1 MAKKTEQTKS
11 TKEAKHTK
19 SMKKTETAKNTAA
32 DKSARGASKSID
44 TDKLVFGLD
53 IGTRSIVGTVGYR
66 EGNNFH
72 VLGQESKEHE
82 TRAMLDGQIHDI
94 GAVSNSIVYVKH
106 KLEEKLD
113 ITLSNVCIAA
123 AGRVLKTEVVSV
135 NMELDEEKT
144 ISAEDVARLTAMG
157 VEQAYERFLKE
168 NDTGLKFFCV
178 GSSVIR
184 YYLNGYQIGNLENHK
199 AHTVGCDMIATF
211 LPEDVVDGLYKAV
224 EMSGL
229 RVVNMTLEPIAAIS
243 VAIPENYR
251 MLNIGLVD
259 VGAGTSDICI
269 TKDGCV
275 VAYGMI
281 PVAGDR
287 LTEIIAQNYL
297 VDFNTAETIKCDI
310 SDSETVEYK
319 DIMGLP
325 QKVGRDEVLKLLDPQ
340 IEEMADL
347 VAEKFKELNGGK
359 PVSAV
364 FVVGGGGTVEGYT
377 KKLSEHLGIM
387 AERVAVRGEEVMGHI
402 IYQDDVKK
410 DSRLVTPVGICL
422 NYYDQSSNFIYVTF
436 NDQHI
441 KLYDGGNLAVVD
453 AAMHADFPNDGL
465 FPKRGEAVNY
475 RINGKQAMKRGLPGD
490 PAVITVNGEEADM
503 HTPIRANDVIRV
515 KESTV
520 GEKAKVALSELPE
533 FKSMITVYTNQSKIL
548 LPKFAEVNGEIKT
561 GFYEIEDGDDIVMR
575 NYYTLKEVREFM
587 DVILDESMAVLVNNE
602 PADDDTKVFENFN
615 IKWGIKEQIL
625 KDYEEIKAKY
635 AAAQEEAERNAASK
649 AAEAAGMSGAGSPS
663 NGDDDDMSDETRFDD
678 GDTDSE
684 GDSGADSYDNLP
696 DDDGEAEI
704 ERPFRE
710 EPGKKEE
717 EAPAIPRTIIVNVN
731 GDDVKLEGK
740 TSYVFVDVFDRINFD
755 LKNVQGSRVV
765 TELNGRPAMYME
777 QLNSGD
783 HIVIKWEN

>member
-1 MAKKTEQTKS
+1 MARKMEQTKESKQRKSVKKAAASKNLTNENKTARS
-11 TKEAKHTK
+11 TQ
-19 SMKKTETAKNTAA
+19 
-32 DKSARGASKSID
+32 KSID

-66 EGNNFH
+66 EGSNFH

-135 NMELDEEKT
+135 NMDLDEEKT

-157 VEQAYERFLKE
+157 VEQAYERFIKE

-178 GSSVIR
+178 GSSVIK

-199 AHTVGCDMIATF
+199 AHSIGCDMIATF

-229 RVVNMTLEPIAAIS
+229 RVINMTLEPIAAIS

-297 VDFNTAETIKCDI
+297 VDFNTAETIKCGI

-325 QKVGRDEVLKLLDPQ
+325 QKVSREEVLKLLDPQ

-422 NYYDQSSNFIYVTF
+422 NFYDQSSNFIYVTF

-441 KLYDGGNLAVVD
+441 KLYDSGNLAVVD

-465 FPKRGEAVNY
+465 FPKRGEAINY
-475 RINGKQAMKRGLPGD
+475 RINGKLAMKRGLPGD

-520 GEKAKVALSELPE
+520 GAKAKVTLSELPE

-561 GFYEIEDGDDIVMR
+561 GYYEIEDGDDIVMR

-625 KDYEEIKAKY
+625 KDYEAIKAKN
-635 AAAQEEAERNAASK
+635 AAAQEEAERNAANK
-649 AAEAAGMSGAGSPS
+649 AEAEKSESYEEIY
-663 NGDDDDMSDETRFDD
+663 DETGTGETDEEVKD
-678 GDTDSE
+678 AATDTFE
-684 GDSGADSYDNLP
+684 NLP

-704 ERPFRE
+704 KRPVRE
-710 EPGKKEE
+710 EPEKKEE
-717 EAPAIPRTIIVNVN
+717 ETTVIPRSIIVNVN
-731 GDDVKLEGK
+731 GSDVKLEGK
-740 TSYVFVDVFDRINFD
+740 ESYVFVDVFDRINFD
-755 LKNVQGSRVV
+755 LKNVQGTRVV

-783 HIVIKWEN
+783 RLVIKGED

>member
-1 MAKKTEQTKS
+1 MARKMEQTKESKQRKSVKKAAASKNLTNENKTARS
-11 TKEAKHTK
+11 TQ
-19 SMKKTETAKNTAA
+19 
-32 DKSARGASKSID
+32 KSID

-66 EGNNFH
+66 EGSNFH

-135 NMELDEEKT
+135 NMDLDEEKT

-157 VEQAYERFLKE
+157 VEQAYERFIKE

-178 GSSVIR
+178 GSSVIK

-199 AHTVGCDMIATF
+199 AHSIGCDMIATF

-229 RVVNMTLEPIAAIS
+229 RVINMTLEPIAAIS

-297 VDFNTAETIKCDI
+297 VDFNTAETIKCGI

-325 QKVGRDEVLKLLDPQ
+325 QKVSREEVLKLLDPQ

-422 NYYDQSSNFIYVTF
+422 NFYDQSSNFIYVTF

-441 KLYDGGNLAVVD
+441 KLYDSGNLAVVD

-465 FPKRGEAVNY
+465 FPKRGEAINY
-475 RINGKQAMKRGLPGD
+475 RINGKLAMKRGLPGD

-520 GEKAKVALSELPE
+520 GAKAKVTLSELPE

-561 GFYEIEDGDDIVMR
+561 GYYEIEDGDDIVMR

-625 KDYEEIKAKY
+625 KDYEAIKAKN
-635 AAAQEEAERNAASK
+635 AAAQEEAERNAANK
-649 AAEAAGMSGAGSPS
+649 AEAEKSESYEEIY
-663 NGDDDDMSDETRFDD
+663 DETGTGETDEEVKD
-678 GDTDSE
+678 AATDTFE
-684 GDSGADSYDNLP
+684 NLP

-704 ERPFRE
+704 KRPVRE
-710 EPGKKEE
+710 EPEKKEE
-717 EAPAIPRTIIVNVN
+717 ETTVIPRSIIVNVN
-731 GDDVKLEGK
+731 GSDVKLEGK
-740 TSYVFVDVFDRINFD
+740 ESYVFVDVFDRINFD
-755 LKNVQGSRVV
+755 LKNVQGTRVV

-783 HIVIKWEN
+783 RLVIKWED

>member
-11 TKEAKHTK
+11 TKEAKQTK

-106 KLEEKLD
+106 KLEEKLG
-113 ITLSNVCIAA
+113 ITLANVCIAA

-199 AHTVGCDMIATF
+199 AHTIGCDMIATF

-281 PVAGDR
+281 PVAGDK

-297 VDFNTAETIKCDI
+297 VDFNTAETIKCGI

-465 FPKRGEAVNY
+465 FPKRGEAINY

-520 GEKAKVALSELPE
+520 GAKAKVTLSELPE

-561 GFYEIEDGDDIVMR
+561 GYYEIEDGDDIVMR
-575 NYYTLKEVREFM
+575 NYYTLREVREFM

-625 KDYEEIKAKY
+625 KDYEEIKAKN

-649 AAEAAGMSGAGSPS
+649 AAENAERSDAVFSSGEADGDLSDAS
-663 NGDDDDMSDETRFDD
+663 DFDDDASDSDAA
-678 GDTDSE
+678 
-684 GDSGADSYDNLP
+684 ADSFDNLP
-696 DDDGEAEI
+696 EDDGEVEI
-704 ERPFRE
+704 KRPVRE
-710 EPGKKEE
+710 ETEKKEE
-717 EAPAIPRTIIVNVN
+717 EATVIPRSIIVNVN
-731 GDDVKLEGK
+731 GADVKLEGK
-740 TSYVFVDVFDRINFD
+740 ESYVFVDVFDRINFD

>member
-1 MAKKTEQTKS
+1 
-11 TKEAKHTK
+11 
-19 SMKKTETAKNTAA
+19 
-32 DKSARGASKSID
+32 
-44 TDKLVFGLD
+44 
-53 IGTRSIVGTVGYR
+53 
-66 EGNNFH
+66 
-72 VLGQESKEHE
+72 
-82 TRAMLDGQIHDI
+82 
-94 GAVSNSIVYVKH
+94 
-106 KLEEKLD
+106 
-113 ITLSNVCIAA
+113 
-123 AGRVLKTEVVSV
+123 
-135 NMELDEEKT
+135 
-144 ISAEDVARLTAMG
+144 
-157 VEQAYERFLKE
+157 
-168 NDTGLKFFCV
+168 
-178 GSSVIR
+178 
-184 YYLNGYQIGNLENHK
+184 
-199 AHTVGCDMIATF
+199 
-211 LPEDVVDGLYKAV
+211 
-224 EMSGL
+224 
-229 RVVNMTLEPIAAIS
+229 MTLEPIAAIS

-281 PVAGDR
+281 PVAGDK

-297 VDFNTAETIKCDI
+297 VDFNTAETIKCGI

-465 FPKRGEAVNY
+465 FPKRGEAINY

-520 GEKAKVALSELPE
+520 GAKAKVTLSELPE

-561 GFYEIEDGDDIVMR
+561 GYYEIEDGDDIVMR
-575 NYYTLKEVREFM
+575 NYYTLREVREFM

-625 KDYEEIKAKY
+625 KDYEEIKAKN

-649 AAEAAGMSGAGSPS
+649 AAENAERSDAVFSSGEADGDLSDAS
-663 NGDDDDMSDETRFDD
+663 DFDDDASDSDAA
-678 GDTDSE
+678 
-684 GDSGADSYDNLP
+684 ADSFDNLP
-696 DDDGEAEI
+696 EDDGEVEI
-704 ERPFRE
+704 KRPVRE
-710 EPGKKEE
+710 ETEKKEE
-717 EAPAIPRTIIVNVN
+717 EATVIPRSIIVNVN
-731 GDDVKLEGK
+731 GADVKLEGK
-740 TSYVFVDVFDRINFD
+740 ESYVFVDVFDRINFD

>member
-11 TKEAKHTK
+11 TKEAKQTK

-106 KLEEKLD
+106 KLEEKLG
-113 ITLSNVCIAA
+113 ITLANVCIAA

-199 AHTVGCDMIATF
+199 AHTIGCDMIATF

-281 PVAGDR
+281 PVAGDK

-297 VDFNTAETIKCDI
+297 VDFNTAETIKCGI

-465 FPKRGEAVNY
+465 FPKRGEAINY

-561 GFYEIEDGDDIVMR
+561 GYYEIEDGDDIVMR
-575 NYYTLKEVREFM
+575 NYYTLREVREFM

-625 KDYEEIKAKY
+625 KDYEEIKAKN

-649 AAEAAGMSGAGSPS
+649 AAENAERSDAVFSSGEADGDLSDAS
-663 NGDDDDMSDETRFDD
+663 DFDDDASDSDAA
-678 GDTDSE
+678 
-684 GDSGADSYDNLP
+684 ADSFDNLP
-696 DDDGEAEI
+696 EDDGEVEI
-704 ERPFRE
+704 KRPVRE
-710 EPGKKEE
+710 ETEKKEE
-717 EAPAIPRTIIVNVN
+717 EATVIPRSIIVNVN
-731 GDDVKLEGK
+731 GADVKLEGK
-740 TSYVFVDVFDRINFD
+740 ESYVFVDVFDRINFD

>member
-1 MAKKTEQTKS
+1 MARKMEQTKESKQRKSVKKAAASKNLTNENKTARS
-11 TKEAKHTK
+11 TQ
-19 SMKKTETAKNTAA
+19 
-32 DKSARGASKSID
+32 KSID

-66 EGNNFH
+66 EGSNFH

-135 NMELDEEKT
+135 NMDLDEEKT

-157 VEQAYERFLKE
+157 VEQAYERFIKE

-178 GSSVIR
+178 GSSVIK

-199 AHTVGCDMIATF
+199 AHSIGCDMIATF

-229 RVVNMTLEPIAAIS
+229 RVINMTLEPIAAIS

-297 VDFNTAETIKCDI
+297 VDFNTAETIKCGI

-325 QKVGRDEVLKLLDPQ
+325 QKVSREEVLKLLDPQ

-422 NYYDQSSNFIYVTF
+422 NFYDQSSNFIYVTF

-441 KLYDGGNLAVVD
+441 KLYDSGNLAVVD

-465 FPKRGEAVNY
+465 FPKRGEAINY

-490 PAVITVNGEEADM
+490 PAVITVNGEDADM

-520 GEKAKVALSELPE
+520 GAKAKVTLSELPE

-561 GFYEIEDGDDIVMR
+561 GYYEIEDGDDIVMR

-625 KDYEEIKAKY
+625 KDYEAIKAKN
-635 AAAQEEAERNAASK
+635 AAAQEEAERNAANK
-649 AAEAAGMSGAGSPS
+649 AEAEKSESYEEI
-663 NGDDDDMSDETRFDD
+663 SDETGTGETDEEVKD
-678 GDTDSE
+678 AAADTFE
-684 GDSGADSYDNLP
+684 NLP

-704 ERPFRE
+704 KRPVRE
-710 EPGKKEE
+710 EPEKKEE
-717 EAPAIPRTIIVNVN
+717 ETTAIPRSIIVNVN
-731 GDDVKLEGK
+731 GSDVKLEGK
-740 TSYVFVDVFDRINFD
+740 ESYVFVDVFDRINFD
-755 LKNVQGSRVV
+755 LKNVQGTRVV

-783 HIVIKWEN
+783 RLVIKWED